1 MLLLRMIFGKL
12 EMWQWIIMA
21 AVMIPSVIRDIR
33 TKRINGYI
41 CLVGILAALF
51 VRERLLGEGNLT
63 LMIDLLPGLIVYA
76 IAFLSGERI
85 GKGDALTLMFIGAVT
100 GIETVLLALF
110 VSFSVAAV
118 LSALL
123 LALKKVK
130 KDTKL
135 PFHPFLSLGVIAGG
149 LL

>member
-21 AVMIPSVIRDIR
+21 AVLIPSLVRDIR
-33 TKRINGYI
+33 AKRINGYI
-41 CLVGILAALF
+41 CLAGILAALF
-51 VRERLLGEGNLT
+51 VRERLLGEESLA
-63 LMIDLLPGLIVYA
+63 LMIGLLPGLILYA

-85 GKGDALTLMFIGAVT
+85 GKGDALTLMFIGAVS
-100 GIETVLLALF
+100 GIETVLPAMF
-110 VSFSVAAV
+110 VSFAAAAV
-118 LSALL
+118 LSAVLL
-123 LALKKVK
+123 SFKKVR

-135 PFHPFLSLGVIAGG
+135 PFLPFLSLGVIAGG